1 MSRQYWAWCKMAQPD
16 WLRNLYPLENSRLK
30 HLRAIWVSF
39 NASEDK
45 METLTITE
53 AFVDYISAFINP
65 EMARNVANSRKYGMD
80 QNLNRKN
87 EDFENRMEEAKAGK
101 VRKLSVREDLAEKAK
116 KVEAMLLRSKVREVE
131 IPEGE

>member
-1 MSRQYWAWCKMAQPD
+1 MAQPD